1 MGERQH
7 LGLASGHP
15 MSSTSGFSENDIR
28 PRELM
33 AEKQKYVDADLT
45 YLLSRHAEFVEVA
58 CPACDSGEEIFK
70 FEKLGFSYCECLLC
84 GTLFMNPRPS
94 HAVLRDFYATSQ
106 NYQFWNRHIF
116 PATEAVRRDRIFRP
130 RAERLSDYCRR
141 FGVTTHTLLEVGAGF
156 GTFCEEMRSLNL
168 FERIVAV
175 EPSPDLARTCRA
187 RRLEVFEMPIGE
199 ISASFTADVIASFE
213 VIEHLFSPYDFIM
226 QCASLLKPGGL
237 LVITCPNYR
246 GFDIATL
253 KTLSNSIDHEHLN
266 YFHTE
271 SLPLL
276 LQRCGF
282 DLKEVQTPGTLDAEL
297 VRKHVLSGALDL
309 NNQPLLWEILV
320 ERWPTLGQRFQDF
333 LAANCLSSHMWVA
346 GMKTAVERKSS
357 S

>member
-1 MGERQH
+1 MGEGQH
-7 LGLASGHP
+7 LGLASGP
-15 MSSTSGFSENDIR
+15 TMSSTTAFNENDIR
-28 PRELM
+28 PQELM
-33 AEKQKYVDADLT
+33 AEKQKYVDADLA

-58 CPACDSGEEIFK
+58 CPACDSREEIFK
-70 FEKLGFSYCECLLC
+70 FEKSRFSYRECLSC

-94 HAVLRDFYATSQ
+94 QAVLRDFYATSQ

-116 PATEAVRRDRIFRP
+116 PATEMVRRDRIFRP
-130 RAERLSDYCRR
+130 RAEKVSDYCRR
-141 FGVTTHTLLEVGAGF
+141 FGITTHTLLEVGAGF
-156 GTFCEEMRSLNL
+156 GTFCEEMRSFNL

-187 RRLEVFEMPIGE
+187 RGLEVFEMPVGDIPDGS
-199 ISASFTADVIASFE
+199 IADVIASFE
-213 VIEHLFSPYDFIM
+213 VVEHLFSPYNFIM
-226 QCASLLKPGGL
+226 QCASLLRPGGL

-282 DLKEVQTPGTLDAEL
+282 ELTEVQTPGRLDAEL

-309 NNQPLLWEILV
+309 NNQPLLREILV

-333 LAANCLSSHMWVA
+333 LAANGLSSHMWVV
-346 GMKTAVERKSS
+346 GIKTAVGRRRSS
-357 S
+357 